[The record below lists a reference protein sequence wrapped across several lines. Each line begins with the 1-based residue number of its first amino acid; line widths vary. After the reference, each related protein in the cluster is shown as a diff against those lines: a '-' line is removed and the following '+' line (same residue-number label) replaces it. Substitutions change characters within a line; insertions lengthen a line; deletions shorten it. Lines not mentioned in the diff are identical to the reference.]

1 MSSLTKD
8 TRIEYVNVYYDEN
21 RNYIDEG
28 GSYENEDYAIEMA
41 QEEIAYRV
49 LETNKYI
56 YAVLE
61 KRVVPIYR

>member
-8 TRIEYVNVYYDEN
+8 TTIEYTNVYYDEN
-21 RNYIDEG
+21 RNFVAEG
-28 GSYENEDYAIEMA
+28 GSYDSEQYAIEMA

-56 YAVLE
+56 YAVIE
-61 KRVVPIYR
+61 KRIVPIYR

>member
-8 TRIEYVNVYYDEN
+8 TTIEYVNVYYDEN
-21 RNYIDEG
+21 RNFIVEG

-56 YAVLE
+56 YAVIE

>member
-8 TRIEYVNVYYDEN
+8 TTIEYVNVYYDEN
-21 RNYIDEG
+21 RNFIAEG
-28 GSYENEDYAIEMA
+28 GSYDNEDYAIERA
-41 QEEIAYRV
+41 QKEIAYRV

-56 YAVLE
+56 YAVIE

>member
-1 MSSLTKD
+1 MSSLTTD

-28 GSYENEDYAIEMA
+28 ESHESEGYAIEMA

-49 LETNKYI
+49 LETNKYT
-56 YAVLE
+56 YAVVE
-61 KRVVPIYR
+61 KRVVPIYK

>member
-8 TRIEYVNVYYDEN
+8 TRIEYTNVYYDEN
-21 RNYIDEG
+21 RNFVAEG
-28 GSYENEDYAIEMA
+28 GSYDSEQYAIEMA

-49 LETNKYI
+49 LETNKYV
-56 YAVLE
+56 YAVIE